1 MKLEEV
7 IDLKELA
14 RREEGEEKK
23 EERREERKKTG
34 ADAIAKIFGEQ
45 FAAKYREAL
54 QKAQEIPKQK
64 LQQIKDLVVELLKTS
79 SDFKASFD
87 RFDVILA
94 TTPTNVDRFPPKKTS
109 AGNWKVTMIWPG
121 SQSLRGPFISVFV
134 TEEKDAKLLSSV
146 PDKAFILI
154 GRLQAQNYMGD
165 TTYSFRT
172 AGIIELE

>member
-1 MKLEEV
+1 MRLEEV
-7 IDLKELA
+7 LDLKELA

-23 EERREERKKTG
+23 EERKEERKKTS

-45 FAAKYREAL
+45 FATKYREAL

-64 LQQIKDLVVELLKTS
+64 LEQMKPLVVELLKTS

-87 RFDVILA
+87 KFDVILA
-94 TTPTNVDRFPPKKTS
+94 TTPTNVERFPPKKTS

-134 TEEKDAKLLSSV
+134 TEEKDAKLLSST

-154 GRLQAQNYMGD
+154 GKLQSQTYMGD
-165 TTYSFRT
+165 VSYNFRV

>member
-1 MKLEEV
+1 MKLEEM
-7 IDLKELA
+7 IDLKELEE
-14 RREEGEEKK
+14 REKMEEKK

-34 ADAIAKIFGEQ
+34 ADAIARIFGEQ
-45 FAAKYREAL
+45 FATKYREAL

-64 LQQIKDLVVELLKTS
+64 LEQMKPLVVELLKTS
-79 SDFKASFD
+79 NDFKASFD

-94 TTPTNVDRFPPKKTS
+94 TTPTNVERFPAKRTS

-154 GRLQAQNYMGD
+154 GKLQSQNYMGD
-165 TTYSFRT
+165 VSYNFRV

>member
-7 IDLKELA
+7 IDIKELEE
-14 RREEGEEKK
+14 REKMEEKK

-34 ADAIAKIFGEQ
+34 ADSIAKIFGEQ

-54 QKAQEIPKQK
+54 QKAQEIPKEK
-64 LQQIKDLVVELLKTS
+64 LRQMKDLVVELLKAS

-87 RFDVILA
+87 KFDVILV
-94 TTPTNVDRFPPKKTS
+94 TTPTSVERFPPKKTS

-134 TEEKDAKLLSSV
+134 TEEKDAKLLSNT

-154 GRLQAQNYMGD
+154 GKLQAQSYMGD

>member
-7 IDLKELA
+7 IDIKEM
-14 RREEGEEKK
+14 EKKEKMEEKK
-23 EERREERKKTG
+23 EERGEEKKKTG
-34 ADAIAKIFGEQ
+34 ADAIAKLFGEQ
-45 FAAKYREAL
+45 FATKYKEAL
-54 QKAQEIPKQK
+54 QRAQEIPKEK
-64 LQQIKDLVVELLKTS
+64 LRQMKDLVAELLRTS
-79 SDFKASFD
+79 NDFKASFD
-87 RFDVILA
+87 KFDVILA
-94 TTPTNVDRFPPKKTS
+94 TTPTNVERFPPKRTS

-146 PDKAFILI
+146 PDKAFILV
-154 GRLQAQNYMGD
+154 GKLQAQSYMGD